1 MIGSLH
7 FQINEESV
15 PCYVLD
21 MAGNLIRRAAV
32 GSPLTLIPYA
42 VELVTPAAEV
52 IAPRPWSITPETV
65 MSRVTKVAPLQP
77 EVGRAYPRNSVEQIL
92 MPFAPQVETDES
104 DESIIQAIDMLPGLD
119 EESAKAV
126 RETLAIHGIH
136 PIPVSGNY
144 NENLHQARAGE
155 ICVGEVVK
163 VADGWFSNMK
173 VYRKALVRSA

>member
-1 MIGSLH
+1 
-7 FQINEESV
+7 
-15 PCYVLD
+15 
-21 MAGNLIRRAAV
+21 
-32 GSPLTLIPYA
+32 
-42 VELVTPAAEV
+42 
-52 IAPRPWSITPETV
+52 
-65 MSRVTKVAPLQP
+65 
-77 EVGRAYPRNSVEQIL
+77 
-92 MPFAPQVETDES
+92 MPFAPQVETDETE
-104 DESIIQAIDMLPGLD
+104 ESIIQAIDMLPGLD

-155 ICVGEVVK
+155 ICVGGVVK

>member
-1 MIGSLH
+1 I
-7 FQINEESV
+7 
-15 PCYVLD
+15 
-21 MAGNLIRRAAV
+21 
-32 GSPLTLIPYA
+32 
-42 VELVTPAAEV
+42 
-52 IAPRPWSITPETV
+52 
-65 MSRVTKVAPLQP
+65 
-77 EVGRAYPRNSVEQIL
+77 EQIL